1 MSDPKTYVVKLEE
14 DENGDLLLPFPDAL
28 LDEMGWKEG
37 TVLNWEI
44 NDNGQVIIKEQTS
57 E

>member
-14 DENGDLLLPFPDAL
+14 DENGDLLLPFPDEL
-28 LDEMGWKEG
+28 LNDMGWKEG